1 MLFCVVNNVQD
12 APKRAMSPFLF
23 FSNEKRQEMQQ
34 SNPDMRMTEI
44 TSKLGEMWREMSDE
58 AKQPYIEKS
67 KEARERYHKEQEV
80 YKNKTPQPMPTS
92 TSSVV
97 PSSLPV
103 VTANQWSVPMNE
115 NAGSTIY
122 SRPFEISSASNSFTN
137 ISIPTGFGCRSFN

>member
-1 MLFCVVNNVQD
+1 
-12 APKRAMSPFLF
+12 MSPFLF

-34 SNPDMRMTEI
+34 NNPDMRMTDI

-58 AKQPYIEKS
+58 AKQPYVEKS

-80 YKNKTPQPMPTS
+80 YRNKAPQPMPAT

-103 VTANQWSVPMNE
+103 VTGSQWSVPMNE
-115 NAGSTIY
+115 SNGNPIY

-137 ISIPTGFGCRSFN
+137 ISIPTGFGCKLFT